1 MAELA
6 DGSYTD
12 TLEITTGDCIPGCM
26 DSNALNWHPWATVD
40 NGNCQYPPANCASGE
55 SNIVGTQ
62 SGSGVVNSMDASD
75 NAITGVDTSYENL
88 GDLVNI
94 TAMASGSAAAILS
107 GSVGSGSGA
116 VRCNVELFIAS
127 L

>member
-1 MAELA
+1 
-6 DGSYTD
+6 
-12 TLEITTGDCIPGCM
+12 
-26 DSNALNWHPWATVD
+26 
-40 NGNCQYPPANCASGE
+40 
-55 SNIVGTQ
+55 
-62 SGSGVVNSMDASD
+62 MDASD